1 MGLLVSKDV
10 RPEETVVCS
19 VFDETKRNE
28 LKCQDNFYCKG
39 GKIAVSC
46 GLFVRSEI
54 SYVRYNGRIC
64 TELQEGRL
72 AMHSVFQGW

>member
-19 VFDETKRNE
+19 VFDETKRKE
-28 LKCQDNFYCKG
+28 LKYQDNFYYKG
-39 GKIAVSC
+39 SKVTVSC
-46 GLFVRSEI
+46 GLFVRSGI

-64 TELQEGRL
+64 AELQEGRL
-72 AMHSVFQGW
+72 ATRSVFQGW